1 MNDHVTPSPTTRLP
15 GESEPAFAAFLLFRD
30 LGRDRTVVD
39 AYRQFTGNAE
49 ATQASG
55 AWNRWAKAHR
65 WAERALAFDRWLQAA
80 RDRIAAREAV
90 KWERRRQEALERGW
104 EASRALWAKADAM
117 LDAPL
122 ATERTEGNMTV
133 ITPARWTFGTLA
145 RIARAAAELEVA
157 VLTATAKDPAD
168 MSDAEL
174 AALLAIEDAEISPMR
189 GTPDQG
195 SAGA

>member
-15 GESEPAFAAFLLFRD
+15 GESEPAFAAFLHFRD

-104 EASRALWAKADAM
+104 EASQALWAKAEAM
-117 LDAPL
+117 LDTPL
-122 ATERTEGNMTV
+122 FRERVEDGVTV
-133 ITPARWTFGTLA
+133 REPARWDFNTMVRVA
-145 RIARAAAELEVA
+145 RFAAELEVA

-189 GTPDQG
+189 GTPDRG